1 VTEQL
6 ILTITGAGLEDLSD
20 MGISMQP
27 NPSNGLFSIMNSE
40 QVNLTGSITD
50 CSGRVIYS
58 ADFSNLENTIDI
70 SIAAR
75 GIYYLKLSSLNY
87 SKVVQIF
94 KN

>member
-1 VTEQL
+1 M
-6 ILTITGAGLEDLSD
+6 ILTITGAGLDDLSE
-20 MGISMQP
+20 MGISIQP

-50 CSGRVIYS
+50 GSGRVIYS
-58 ADFSNLENTIDI
+58 ADLNSLENTIDI
-70 SIAAR
+70 SNVAR